1 MDDMTIYTTQG
12 KHSINANEY
21 NIEVYTDYNNNT
33 LMGKVNLSSEASIY
47 RIPKNTKTLYVK
59 IPLIKKNIKD
69 TLTKNKV
76 NTFTTF
82 DNTKPKFDINN
93 SLPETFTPIE
103 EYITNLAED
112 DIGRNYIQIGY
123 DRCKLLK

>member
-1 MDDMTIYTTQG
+1 MVGNTSIQKAQYT
-12 KHSINANEY
+12 Y
-21 NIEVYTDYNNNT
+21 NVLFNQIV
-33 LMGKVNLSSEASIY
+33 
-47 RIPKNTKTLYVK
+47 
-59 IPLIKKNIKD
+59 
-69 TLTKNKV
+69 LTKNKV

-103 EYITNLAED
+103 EYITNLAQD
-112 DIGRNYIQIGY
+112 DIGRNYIQIAY